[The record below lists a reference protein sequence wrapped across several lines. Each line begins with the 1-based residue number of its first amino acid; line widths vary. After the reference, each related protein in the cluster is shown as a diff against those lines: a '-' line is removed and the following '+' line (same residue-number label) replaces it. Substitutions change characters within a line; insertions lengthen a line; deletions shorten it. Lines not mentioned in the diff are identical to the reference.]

1 MHDDAARK
9 VQKAPSNHNRPHP
22 NDHSDLEDAEGHVL
36 SDHEPNEIHVERK
49 GDKYEHTRASGT

>member
-1 MHDDAARK
+1 MLLEKCKRPHPTTTD
-9 VQKAPSNHNRPHP
+9 PHP

-36 SDHEPNEIHVERK
+36 SDHELNEIHVERK